1 MGETEIMVNKKKGK
15 SSGAVKSVKSKPK
28 ISSEDV
34 RKAVRENY
42 TKLALTESSSCGTA
56 ESTMCGC
63 GGLYPQAEIISL
75 PSEAVAVS
83 AGCGNPTAIANL
95 KQGMTVVDLGSGG
108 GIDCFLSARKVGE
121 KGRVIGIDATPEM
134 IYRAR
139 KTAEENGFKN
149 VEFRLGEIEH
159 MPLERNTADV
169 IISNC
174 VINLSPDKEQV
185 FRDAFRVLKPGGKLA
200 VSDIVLLKDLPEAI
214 LEDLG
219 TWSRCV
225 SGAITEKEYIGAMK
239 DAGFDKIKVEERV
252 VYTHEQVK
260 DYAGGTISIESPKLE
275 GVDLSDMVASYK
287 ISAVKP
293 TK

>member
-1 MGETEIMVNKKKGK
+1 MMTNKKTKAKESK
-15 SSGAVKSVKSKPK
+15 SATSAKAKHKP
-28 ISSEDV
+28 SAEEV

-42 TKLALTESSSCGTA
+42 TKLALTQSSCCGTS
-56 ESTMCGC
+56 ESAMCGC
-63 GGLYPQAEIISL
+63 GSLYPQAEMVSL

-121 KGRVIGIDATPEM
+121 KGKVIGIDATPEM

-159 MPLERNTADV
+159 MPLERDTADV

-174 VINLSPDKEQV
+174 VINLSPEKEQV
-185 FRDAFRVLKPGGKLA
+185 FRDAFRVLRPGGKLA
-200 VSDIVLLKDLPEAI
+200 VSDIILLKDLPDFVR
-214 LEDLG
+214 EDLG
-219 TWSRCV
+219 TWSKCV
-225 SGAITEKEYIGAMK
+225 SGAIREDEYVGAMK
-239 DAGFDKIKVEERV
+239 KAGFEKIKVEERV
-252 VYTHEQVK
+252 VYTHEQLL
-260 DYAGGTISIESPKLE
+260 DYAKGTESFESPKLK
-275 GVDLSDMVASYK
+275 GVDLADLVGSYK
-287 ISAVKP
+287 ISAFKP
-293 TK
+293 KK

>member
-1 MGETEIMVNKKKGK
+1 MSNKNAKARSSVPVGPKKNEQK
-15 SSGAVKSVKSKPK
+15 FSA
-28 ISSEDV
+28 EDV

-42 TKLALTESSSCGTA
+42 TKLALTQTSCCGPAQNT
-56 ESTMCGC
+56 SCGC
-63 GGLYPQAEIISL
+63 GTLYPQAEIVSL
-75 PSEAVAVS
+75 PADAVAVS

-95 KQGMTVVDLGSGG
+95 KEGMTVVDLGSGG

-121 KGRVIGIDATPEM
+121 KGKAIGIDATPEM

-159 MPLERNTADV
+159 IPLESNTADV

-174 VINLSPDKEQV
+174 VINLSPEKEQV

-200 VSDIVLLKDLPEAI
+200 VSDIVLLKDLPEVI
-214 LEDLG
+214 RDDLG
-219 TWSRCV
+219 TWSKCV
-225 SGAITEKEYIGAMK
+225 SGAVKEDEYIGAMK
-239 DAGFDKIKVEERV
+239 KAGFEKVKVEERV
-252 VYTHEQVK
+252 IYSHELLTE
-260 DYAGGTISIESPKLE
+260 YAKGAASMDSPKLE
-275 GVDLSDMVASYK
+275 GVDLSDLVASYK

-293 TK
+293 KG

>member
-1 MGETEIMVNKKKGK
+1 MSKSKPR
-15 SSGAVKSVKSKPK
+15 SSGARKSVKSKPK
-28 ISSEDV
+28 FSPEDV

-42 TKLALTESSSCGTA
+42 TKLALTQTSCCGPSA
-56 ESTMCGC
+56 ESQMCGC
-63 GGLYPQAEIISL
+63 STLYPQAEIVSL

-108 GIDCFLSARKVGE
+108 GIDCFLSAKKVGD
-121 KGRVIGIDATPEM
+121 KGKVIGIDATPEM

-139 KTAEENGFKN
+139 KTAEENGFAN

-159 MPLERNTADV
+159 MPLERDTADV
-169 IISNC
+169 VISNC

-200 VSDIVLLKDLPEAI
+200 VSDIVLLKDLPEPI

-219 TWSRCV
+219 TWSKCV
-225 SGAITEKEYIGAMK
+225 SGAVKESEYIGAMK
-239 DAGFDKIKVEERV
+239 KAGFEKVKVEERV
-252 VYTHEQVK
+252 VYTHEQLSG
-260 DYAGGTISIESPKLE
+260 YAEGAVSLDSPKLR
-275 GVDLSDMVASYK
+275 GVSLSDMVASYK
-287 ISAVKP
+287 ISAFKP
-293 TK
+293 RK